1 LGDRFRRI
9 AGTRPTSI
17 AEGETVAKPITAS
30 PSAANIGR
38 PDMMPEL
45 ILTSEPLKQA
55 VEIDVAG
62 PESRAIVLRA

>member
-1 LGDRFRRI
+1 
-9 AGTRPTSI
+9 
-17 AEGETVAKPITAS
+17 
-30 PSAANIGR
+30 
-38 PDMMPEL
+38 MMPEL